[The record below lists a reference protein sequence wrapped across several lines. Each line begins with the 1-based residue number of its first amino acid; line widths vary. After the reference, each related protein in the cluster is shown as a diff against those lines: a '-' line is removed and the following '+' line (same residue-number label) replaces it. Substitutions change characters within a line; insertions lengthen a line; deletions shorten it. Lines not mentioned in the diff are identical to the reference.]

1 MVLIT
6 RSRTRGALDRASTS
20 RVERAWR
27 RRCSVPPVTLR
38 IGIGL
43 FTGQVPA
50 GSQRTFAQEYRE
62 TLELVRLAE
71 ALGFDS
77 AWVSEHHGA
86 SDGYLPSLLPM
97 LAAFAAATDR
107 IGLGTGVILTP
118 LHDPLRLAEDA
129 AVVDQL
135 SEGRLTLG
143 LGIAWRPEEFRMF
156 GVPFRRAAAADG
168 RHGGDPAPR
177 VDRRAVLVPGAT
189 CTRTTACGHAAAGAG
204 GRTADPAGRLRRGG
218 DAARGRIGDGHI
230 TDADDLDAVRHAV
243 ALMEEGAREAGR
255 DPSPAH
261 ARPDAER
268 LRRRRGRRRL
278 GARARGRPHQLGRV
292 HGLGRGRRH
301 ARSATR

>member
-1 MVLIT
+1 M
-6 RSRTRGALDRASTS
+6 
-20 RVERAWR
+20 
-27 RRCSVPPVTLR
+27 TLR

-50 GSQRTFAQEYRE
+50 GSDRTFGREYRE

-107 IGLGTGVILTP
+107 IRLGTGVILTP

-156 GVPFRRAAAADG
+156 GVPFGERLARTVDTVEILRRAWTG
-168 RHGGDPAPR
+168 
-177 VDRRAVLVPGAT
+177 
-189 CTRTTACGHAAAGAG
+189 
-204 GRTADPAGRLRRGG
+204 
-218 DAARGRIGDGHI
+218 
-230 TDADDLDAVRHAV
+230 
-243 ALMEEGAREAGR
+243 
-255 DPSPAH
+255 
-261 ARPDAER
+261 ER
-268 LRRRRGRRRL
+268 F
-278 GARARGRPHQLGRV
+278 
-292 HGLGRGRRH
+292 
-301 ARSATR
+301 S